1 MQSNPATN
9 IEKYF
14 AALEDPRIERTR
26 LHKLLDMVVIAICA
40 VICGANDWPGIVDWG
55 KDKHEWL
62 QEFLELPNGIPS
74 HDTFWRLFAAL
85 KPEQFE
91 RCFSEWIRAVSA
103 LTPGGVVAIDGKF
116 LRRSHDKGLGRGA
129 IDMVSAW
136 ACASRLVLAQRKVD
150 EKSNEITAIP
160 ELLRILELKGAIVT
174 IDAIACQSEIAETI
188 VEQEA
193 DYLLQLKGN
202 QPHLH
207 EDVALLF
214 TDLAESNFTAYPYD
228 TAKTTD
234 KAHGRIEVRQA
245 WTISD
250 PDLLS
255 HLRNADKFVNL
266 QTVMKVRS
274 QRTLNGKVTIEDHYY
289 ISSLNASAQRLL
301 DVKRSHW
308 QVENSL
314 HWVLDIAFREDESR
328 LHKLHGAQNF
338 AILRHIALNALKQE
352 SSSSL
357 GVYNKRLKASR
368 NQDYLL
374 AVLATLFK

>member
-14 AALEDPRIERTR
+14 AALEDPRVERTR

-55 KDKHEWL
+55 KDKQEWL

-116 LRRSHDKGLGRGA
+116 LRRSHDKGIGRGA

-160 ELLRILELKGAIVT
+160 ELLKILELKGAIVT
-174 IDAIACQSEIAETI
+174 IDAIGCQSEIAETI

-202 QPHLH
+202 QPNLH

-228 TAKTTD
+228 TAKTID

-250 PDLLS
+250 PGLLS
-255 HLRNADKFVNL
+255 HLRNADKFINL

-274 QRTLNGKVTIEDHYY
+274 QRTLNGKVTSEDHYY

-301 DVKRSHW
+301 DAKRSHW

-328 LHKLHGAQNF
+328 LHKLNGAQNF